1 MIVDGSL
8 CSVKLRALSTHLAMQ
23 DKTKVGSKNYIEL
36 YRLIIPVGFETSKSR
51 LQCARGNK
59 MAWRRSGTSCCLV
72 RIRMPLAFN
81 PLALSSIKVSLAKAR
96 GHTLTRTHTHRHT
109 RTHTRTH
116 TFVCPSVC
124 LSVCRSVIPSVC
136 LSVSV
141 SLSLCLS
148 VSLPLCLSV
157 FLSVCLS
164 VGRSVGLS
172 VCRSVGLSLCRSVGL
187 SLCRSVGLAVW
198 RSVGLSVCRSVGLS
212 VWRSGRLAICR
223 SVGLSVCR
231 SVGLAVWLSGCLAVW
246 LSGCLPACLSVCLSA
261 CVYDFLI
268 LWFVACLLVDCL
280 VVSLFVRSFIHS
292 FFFGPCVCVTN
303 PETKGQQQGGHPRP
317 WLVTQRPKRVQARA
331 DTWPAQPD
339 LPAKLLWSPG
349 TNLIPLV
356 SECQLGKAKNPARG
370 TMNFY
375 VNSFHLW

>member
-96 GHTLTRTHTHRHT
+96 GHTLTRTHTQ
-109 RTHTRTH
+109 THAHSHIRLS
-116 TFVCPSVC
+116 VCLFVC
-124 LSVCRSVIPSVC
+124 LSVCHSVRLSLC
-136 LSVSV
+136 LCLSV

-164 VGRSVGLS
+164 VGRSVCRSVGLS
-172 VCRSVGLSLCRSVGL
+172 VCRSVGLSLCRSVAL
-187 SLCRSVGLAVW
+187 LVCRSVGLAVW
-198 RSVGLSVCRSVGLS
+198 RSVGLSVCRSVGLAVWPS
-212 VWRSGRLAICR
+212 VGLSVCR

-231 SVGLAVWLSGCLAVW
+231 SGCLAVWLSGCLAVW
-246 LSGCLPACLSVCLSA
+246 LSACLPVCLSVCLCVWFFDSLICCLFA
-261 CVYDFLI
+261 C
-268 LWFVACLLVDCL
+268 W
-280 VVSLFVRSFIHS
+280 LFGCFFIRSVVRSFV
-292 FFFGPCVCVTN
+292 FLGPCVCVTN

-339 LPAKLLWSPG
+339 VPAKLLWSPG